1 MLSNAYWALAHW
13 RRALWRRWHT
23 ADKTAWVA
31 VGVVLV
37 ALAGLTAGMQ
47 MHVERGEQRR
57 EAARAVE
64 LENLEC
70 LARNVYFESRG
81 EPPAGMRAVAEVTMN
96 RVASRLYPDSVCA
109 VVYQK
114 NWDSIRKRYVGAFS
128 WTEFDSLPEPEGE
141 AWRRAREVA
150 EAAFYRRAPVTLPGV
165 LHFHATHIR
174 PEWSKEKTMVA
185 RIGRHAFY
193 R

>member
-1 MLSNAYWALAHW
+1 MFSSAYWTLASW
-13 RRALWRRWHT
+13 RRALLRRWHT

-31 VGVVLV
+31 AGLVLAV
-37 ALAGLTAGMQ
+37 LAGLGAGMQ
-47 MHVERGEQRR
+47 VHVDREGERR
-57 EAARAVE
+57 EAARAIE
-64 LENLEC
+64 LENLAC

-96 RVASRLYPDSVCA
+96 RVASRLYPGSVCA

-114 NWDSIRKRYVGAFS
+114 NWDPIRKRYVGAFS

-141 AWRRAREVA
+141 AWRRAQEFA

-174 PEWSKEKTMVA
+174 PEWSKEKTQVA
-185 RIGRHAFY
+185 RIGRHLFY

>member
-1 MLSNAYWALAHW
+1 MFSSLYWALASW
-13 RRALWRRWHT
+13 RRALLRRWHT
-23 ADKTAWVA
+23 ADKTAWAAAGLVLA
-31 VGVVLV
+31 V
-37 ALAGLTAGMQ
+37 LAGLGAGMRV
-47 MHVERGEQRR
+47 HVEREEERR

-64 LENLEC
+64 LENLAC

-96 RVASRLYPDSVCA
+96 RVASRLYPNSVCA

-114 NWDSIRKRYVGAFS
+114 NWDPIRKRYVGAFS

-141 AWRRAREVA
+141 AWRRAQEVA

-174 PEWSKEKTMVA
+174 PEWSKEKTQVA
-185 RIGRHAFY
+185 RIGRHLFY

>member
-1 MLSNAYWALAHW
+1 MFSSAYWTLASW
-13 RRALWRRWHT
+13 RRALLRRWHT
-23 ADKTAWVA
+23 ADKTVWVA
-31 VGVVLV
+31 VGLVLAV
-37 ALAGLTAGMQ
+37 LAGLGAGMQ
-47 MHVERGEQRR
+47 VHVEREDERR

-64 LENLEC
+64 RENLEC

-96 RVASRLYPDSVCA
+96 RVASRQYPNSVCA

-114 NWDSIRKRYVGAFS
+114 NWDVIRKRYVGAFS

-141 AWRRAREVA
+141 AWRRAQEIA

>member
-1 MLSNAYWALAHW
+1 MFSSAYWTLASW
-13 RRALWRRWHT
+13 RRALLRRWHT
-23 ADKTAWVA
+23 ADKTAWAAAGLVLA
-31 VGVVLV
+31 V
-37 ALAGLTAGMQ
+37 LAGLGAGMQ
-47 MHVERGEQRR
+47 VHVDREGERR
-57 EAARAVE
+57 ETARAIE
-64 LENLEC
+64 LENLAC

-96 RVASRLYPDSVCA
+96 RVASRLYPGSVCA

-114 NWDSIRKRYVGAFS
+114 NWDPIRKRYVGAFS

-141 AWRRAREVA
+141 AWRRAQEVA
-150 EAAFYRRAPVTLPGV
+150 EAAFHRRAPVTLPGV

-174 PEWSKEKTMVA
+174 PEWSKEKTQVA
-185 RIGRHAFY
+185 RIGRHLFY

>member
-1 MLSNAYWALAHW
+1 MFSSAYWTLASW
-13 RRALWRRWHT
+13 RRALLRRWHT
-23 ADKTAWVA
+23 ADKTVWVA
-31 VGVVLV
+31 VGLVLAV
-37 ALAGLTAGMQ
+37 LAGLGAGMQ
-47 MHVERGEQRR
+47 VHVEREEERR

-64 LENLEC
+64 RENLEC

-96 RVASRLYPDSVCA
+96 RVASRLYPGSVCA

-114 NWDSIRKRYVGAFS
+114 NWDPIRKRYVGAFS

-141 AWRRAREVA
+141 AWRRAQEVA

-174 PEWSKEKTMVA
+174 PEWSKEKTQVA
-185 RIGRHAFY
+185 RIGRHLFY

>member
-1 MLSNAYWALAHW
+1 MFSSAYWTLASW
-13 RRALWRRWHT
+13 RRALLRRWHT
-23 ADKTAWVA
+23 ADKTAWAAAGLVLA
-31 VGVVLV
+31 V
-37 ALAGLTAGMQ
+37 LAGLGAGMQ
-47 MHVERGEQRR
+47 VHVDREGERR
-57 EAARAVE
+57 EAARAIE
-64 LENLEC
+64 LENLAC

-96 RVASRLYPDSVCA
+96 RVASRLYPGSVCA

-114 NWDSIRKRYVGAFS
+114 NWDPIRKRYVGAFS
-128 WTEFDSLPEPEGE
+128 WTEFDSLPEPDGE
-141 AWRRAREVA
+141 AWRRAQEVA

-174 PEWSKEKTMVA
+174 PEWSKEKTQVA
-185 RIGRHAFY
+185 RIGRHLFY